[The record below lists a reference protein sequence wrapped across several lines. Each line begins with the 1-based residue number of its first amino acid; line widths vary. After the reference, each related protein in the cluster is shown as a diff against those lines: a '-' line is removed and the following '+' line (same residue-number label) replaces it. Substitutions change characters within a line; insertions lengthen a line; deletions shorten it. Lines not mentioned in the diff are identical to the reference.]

1 MKSSLIYIPAAQFIS
16 FTLFLIFSGKI
27 KTQFLAIFLEGIH
40 LKRARGVRKARHP
53 HMVNLARFWTFFFQ
67 LPNWGNIFLL
77 FVSRGWVG
85 WFVCFLRSREFR
97 SLFQFG
103 RAGAVSKRHA
113 QEYKRALHLWSCILV
128 FPSIPVGCNLKEAIE
143 LKGGT
148 NNLQA
153 DKARESW
160 ERPNFHGTL
169 VFQFIFKCS
178 PKQLDNLSV
187 ATAERCSQ
195 GEIAS
200 NLLRADE
207 RCVCVSV
214 LLMLENKRWTQD
226 VGQSLSAAEQI
237 PRAGD
242 WQNFLW
248 SRPGYADLQ
257 QPKIYTNMVVS
268 VTNFDALL
276 LFFFFFWGKLL
287 FLANSSRQQLLY
299 GITI

>member
-1 MKSSLIYIPAAQFIS
+1 M
-16 FTLFLIFSGKI
+16 
-27 KTQFLAIFLEGIH
+27 
-40 LKRARGVRKARHP
+40 
-53 HMVNLARFWTFFFQ
+53 
-67 LPNWGNIFLL
+67 
-77 FVSRGWVG
+77 G

-128 FPSIPVGCNLKEAIE
+128 FPIIPVGCNLKEAIE

-214 LLMLENKRWTQD
+214 LLMLENKR
-226 VGQSLSAAEQI
+226 
-237 PRAGD
+237 
-242 WQNFLW
+242 
-248 SRPGYADLQ
+248 
-257 QPKIYTNMVVS
+257 
-268 VTNFDALL
+268 
-276 LFFFFFWGKLL
+276 
-287 FLANSSRQQLLY
+287 
-299 GITI
+299 